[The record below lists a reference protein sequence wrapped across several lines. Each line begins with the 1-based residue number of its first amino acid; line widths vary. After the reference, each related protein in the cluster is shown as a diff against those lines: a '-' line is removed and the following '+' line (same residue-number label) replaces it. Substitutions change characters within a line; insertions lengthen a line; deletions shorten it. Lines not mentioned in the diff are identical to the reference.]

1 MKVARQIVEADHV
14 IGVAMADQHG
24 IDLRLPCGQ
33 ELTAHVGPRVYE
45 EDLSVG
51 PYQERRSGSSQ

>member
-24 IDLRLPCGQ
+24 INLRLPRGQ

-45 EDLSVG
+45 ENLSVG
-51 PYQERRSGSSQ
+51 PYQER